1 MTEPLSTPAAQG
13 TVADAPYNIKAIAQV
28 ISISYGENPEDD
40 APLGKICDPNNE
52 PLPNWMAYEEQA
64 KAVFIWMMAVI
75 DNLSASPSPEALPAS
90 GVDALMKAIRR
101 AEDGAGTLPAKEAVK
116 LRPADWHA
124 VCRLARALT
133 SAPAPEDR
141 T

>member
-1 MTEPLSTPAAQG
+1 MADAPLSTPAAQG
-13 TVADAPYNIKAIAQV
+13 TVTPEELAKQIADAAADMCEIARIADEWRRGPKQSLTAIREIRAT
-28 ISISYGENPEDD
+28 
-40 APLGKICDPNNE
+40 
-52 PLPNWMAYEEQA
+52 
-64 KAVFIWMMAVI
+64 
-75 DNLSASPSPEALPAS
+75 LSVSPSPEALPAS

-133 SAPAPEDR
+133 AAPAPEDR
-141 T
+141 